1 MSHIIMFK
9 VNNLT
14 ASFARREITALGR
27 FKSSGFSAIVQSSGK
42 EHNRETSTT
51 LSSNKELV

>member
-27 FKSSGFSAIVQSSGK
+27 FKSSGFSAIVQSSEK

-51 LSSNKELV
+51 LSSN